1 MEKPCKAKTPELP
14 RRAMG
19 FLVNAELR
27 LTPDDKGIGVFTCEF
42 IPANTRVDDPHLIYF
57 DEQETLK
64 LLASL
69 PNDEAR
75 RDWLDHAFGDYGKVA
90 VHNTHL
96 DDGGMVNHSDKP
108 SLATNN
114 DDDYSYSTRDIQIG
128 EELTEDYRTY
138 DHVPFFED
146 LCKKYG
152 AIDWFLNN
160 SKEST

>member
-1 MEKPCKAKTPELP
+1 MEKPCKAKTPELS

-19 FLVNAELR
+19 FLVNTELR
-27 LTPDDKGIGVFTCEF
+27 LTPDNKGIGVFTCEF
-42 IPANTRVDDPHLIYF
+42 IPANTRVDDPHFIYF
-57 DEQETLK
+57 DEQEKLK

-75 RDWLDHAFGDYGKVA
+75 RDWLDHAFGDDGKVA

-96 DDGGMVNHSDKP
+96 DDGGMVNHSDNP

-146 LCKKYG
+146 LCEKYG